1 MAVLDRMLIGT
12 SWTRLKGSHHP
23 TNAVIDNVSPK
34 GPRFKIVTRRGNSE
48 YIRPLWIELGVS
60 WVPADN
66 KTEKQFD
73 LWALARVVERDRKMV
88 EIPTVDLNPKIGIGL
103 QPKPELVACTS
114 VYHRPKLGLVEKSL
128 SYTTRNDH
136 IICLDCKEK
145 RDRYNR
151 TRFERQTAKLI
162 SEAEPVIAEY
172 KATENGLEPV
182 DQLPLWHI
190 TIIQPTVVTV
200 RAKDFLEAAAL
211 VSHQGEIIKVE
222 RL

>member
-23 TNAVIDNVSPK
+23 TNAILDNVSPK

-88 EIPTVDLNPKIGIGL
+88 EIPTVVPPKEE
-103 QPKPELVACTS
+103 QVTCSS
-114 VYHRPKLGLVEKSL
+114 VYHRPRDGQVEKSD
-128 SYTTRNDH
+128 SYVTRNGN
-136 IICLDCKEK
+136 IICLPCKNK
-145 RDRYNR
+145 RDEYNR
-151 TRFERQTAKLI
+151 TRFERLQAKVV
-162 SEAEPVIAEY
+162 APEPVVAEY
-172 KATENGLEPV
+172 NVTQNGLEPV